1 MPTHH
6 SVGSSGG
13 IKGSSC
19 MLPDARIAFFFR
31 LRATSETLAMNNGQ
45 NTGLGDEP

>member
-1 MPTHH
+1 
-6 SVGSSGG
+6 
-13 IKGSSC
+13 

-45 NTGLGDEP
+45 NTGLGDEPWVSCKKESTSVTRRYY